1 MAQENA
7 VYNLSS
13 SADLVTVRQDEPY
26 HHQLPP
32 YGVQGP
38 PYIIAKHKLTYPE
51 LSNQR
56 NPMKL

>member
-1 MAQENA
+1 MAQENS

-51 LSNQR
+51 LSN
-56 NPMKL
+56 